1 VTGAA
6 ATKVDFYVLGAAD
19 ARARLLTACRLAEK
33 AWDQGLRVAVRTSS
47 PAEAAELDDL
57 LWTFS
62 DRSFVPHG
70 TWPAEPAF
78 AAATAVLIGTGALPE
93 SHRDVLVNLASAD
106 SAKQAL
112 EAVGLILGKVTAEDS
127 DQPEGKVLRQSPE
140 PYQNVDVGSA
150 FVPTSCNASTA

>member
-1 VTGAA
+1 MTGAA

-19 ARARLLTACRLAEK
+19 ARSRLVTACRLAEK
-33 AWDQGLRVAVRTSS
+33 AYDQGLRVAVRAAS

-78 AAATAVLIGTGALPE
+78 ATSTPVLIGTGTLPD
-93 SHRDVLVNLASAD
+93 SHRDVLVNLAGEAPADAARYARVCEIVAADEESRRRARVRFRAYRDSGLEPATHNLSAR
-106 SAKQAL
+106 
-112 EAVGLILGKVTAEDS
+112 S
-127 DQPEGKVLRQSPE
+127 DP
-140 PYQNVDVGSA
+140 
-150 FVPTSCNASTA
+150 